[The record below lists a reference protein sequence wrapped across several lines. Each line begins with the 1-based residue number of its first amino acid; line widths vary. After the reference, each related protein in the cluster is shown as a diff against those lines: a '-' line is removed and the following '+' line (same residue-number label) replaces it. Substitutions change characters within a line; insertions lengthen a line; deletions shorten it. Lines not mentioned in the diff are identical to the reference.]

1 MATAPTVVTTPV
13 TDSNGDVL
21 GVVAAI
27 DGDGDATV
35 SLPPNVG
42 LPAIVHAQ
50 YRGSAKFVVTAVD
63 TNGRFLSIAAQSLG
77 SYDGTFPVGFVDQH
91 NAPTG
96 GLSVATTG
104 RWHLDITEA
113 SFAPRLPR
121 PGVSGLGDAVLS
133 YTGPTVRALVTF
145 AGTSTFTIET
155 FANGVVNVLT
165 DAAGPVRRLIVLP
178 PGPAFISVT
187 AAGNWSMKLE

>member
-1 MATAPTVVTTPV
+1 MTTPV
-13 TDSNGDVL
+13 TDSNGDLL

-50 YRGSAKFVVTAVD
+50 YRGVAKFVVTAVD
-63 TNGRFLSIAAQSLG
+63 ANGRFLSIVAQSLG
-77 SYDGTFPVGFVDQH
+77 NYDGTFPVGFVDQH
-91 NAPTG
+91 NAPTR

-113 SFAPRLPR
+113 TFAPRLPR

-133 YTGPTVRALVTF
+133 YTGPAVRALVTYP
-145 AGTSTFTIET
+145 GTSTLTIET

-178 PGPAFISVT
+178 SGPAFISVT